1 MISLGVTLFKD
12 VVPVPILISSIL
24 LAIITLDTLESL

>member
-12 VVPVPILISSIL
+12 VVSVPILIPSIL
-24 LAIITLDTLESL
+24 LAMITLDTLESL